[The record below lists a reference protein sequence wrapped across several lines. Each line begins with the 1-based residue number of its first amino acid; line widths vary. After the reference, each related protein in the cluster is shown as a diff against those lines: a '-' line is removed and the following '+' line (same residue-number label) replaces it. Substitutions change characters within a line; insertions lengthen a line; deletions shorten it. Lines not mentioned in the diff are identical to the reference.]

1 MALPALWA
9 GGDPPQIVGTLLDAL
24 LGMLRLAFV
33 FARVNHPEGGPPVE
47 MVRVAES
54 LGATGG
60 TRQINAALDAFV
72 PKWPAPA
79 RMCIGEVDLSV
90 ASARLG
96 LQGEIGIIVAGSSRP
111 DFPGQTERLLL
122 DVAANQATI
131 GLLTKEVAEHRRA
144 AEALRERESRVIVDT
159 IPGLVAI
166 LTAAGEVDVVN
177 DQLVEYCGQDLEA
190 MRQWGTN
197 GTVHVGDL
205 PRIVP
210 VFTQA
215 ITAGEPYEFEAR
227 IRRFD
232 GVYRCSGF

>member
-1 MALPALWA
+1 MRYSEPTHSTGRTRIGGEQHDETPGMDFLDWVDARRNGGMNVDALRDSTEDVTRLRDGLNDLARIMALPALWA

-24 LGMLRLAFV
+24 LGMLGLAFV
-33 FARVNHPEGGPPVE
+33 FARVNDPEGGPPVE

-111 DFPGQTERLLL
+111 
-122 DVAANQATI
+122 
-131 GLLTKEVAEHRRA
+131 
-144 AEALRERESRVIVDT
+144 
-159 IPGLVAI
+159 
-166 LTAAGEVDVVN
+166 
-177 DQLVEYCGQDLEA
+177 
-190 MRQWGTN
+190 
-197 GTVHVGDL
+197 
-205 PRIVP
+205 
-210 VFTQA
+210 
-215 ITAGEPYEFEAR
+215 
-227 IRRFD
+227 
-232 GVYRCSGF
+232 